1 MLVNYWCFVMVTV
14 LNYDPKLSIFDELE
28 IRHERKED
36 YGWMDGWMDG
46 TSIQPSVIKHICYCS
61 LLPVPLRVLGK
72 PLIFWLSRQGCGLLS
87 DVRAACIFVYLW
99 FKRHQDATL
108 DITHRPVSGKLQV
121 HLPTQKHPC
130 SQSKT
135 KRQHEQGQCCTRPI
149 RSEKGMSIQDT
160 PHLKKKKRLCWCLQ
174 GFWWSLFWYRPH
186 DQASQTATCLL
197 IKGQTNVFPPTWQQ
211 SALFPK
217 GQSCSYLSRAII
229 CAWEQ
234 ELRLI
239 SPSRNLTRHLWLQ
252 NSIDTRINYNS
263 LL

>member
-1 MLVNYWCFVMVTV
+1 MFWDGDRPELR
-14 LNYDPKLSIFDELE
+14 SQIAGSELE

-46 TSIQPSVIKHICYCS
+46 TSIQPSVIKQICYCS

-87 DVRAACIFVYLW
+87 DVRAAWIFVYLW

-149 RSEKGMSIQDT
+149 RSEKGMSKQDT
-160 PHLKKKKRLCWCLQ
+160 PHLKKKKKDSADACKVFDDLC
-174 GFWWSLFWYRPH
+174 FDIVRMTRP
-186 DQASQTATCLL
+186 
-197 IKGQTNVFPPTWQQ
+197 
-211 SALFPK
+211 
-217 GQSCSYLSRAII
+217 
-229 CAWEQ
+229 
-234 ELRLI
+234 LRLQ
-239 SPSRNLTRHLWLQ
+239 PAF
-252 NSIDTRINYNS
+252 
-263 LL
+263 

>member
-1 MLVNYWCFVMVTV
+1 MFWDGDRPELR
-14 LNYDPKLSIFDELE
+14 SQIAGSELE

-87 DVRAACIFVYLW
+87 DVRAAWIFVYLW

-135 KRQHEQGQCCTRPI
+135 KRQHEQGHCCTRPI
-149 RSEKGMSIQDT
+149 RSEKGMSTQDT
-160 PHLKKKKRLCWCLQ
+160 PQLRKKKK
-174 GFWWSLFWYRPH
+174 
-186 DQASQTATCLL
+186 TLL
-197 IKGQTNVFPPTWQQ
+197 MPARFLMIFV
-211 SALFPK
+211 
-217 GQSCSYLSRAII
+217 
-229 CAWEQ
+229 
-234 ELRLI
+234 LI
-239 SPSRNLTRHLWLQ
+239 SSAWPGLSDCNLPF
-252 NSIDTRINYNS
+252 N
-263 LL
+263 